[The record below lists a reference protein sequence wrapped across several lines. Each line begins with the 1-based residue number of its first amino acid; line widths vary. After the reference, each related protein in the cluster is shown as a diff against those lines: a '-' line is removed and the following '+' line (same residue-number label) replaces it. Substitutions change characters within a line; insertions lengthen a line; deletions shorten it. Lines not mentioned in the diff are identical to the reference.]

1 MAALQSALSEPLWQ
15 CVGDRQP
22 DQHKNIHRRS
32 TLNQYEQTLASY
44 ACRSSDS
51 RGRSIDEQPIN
62 NQTRDARNLF
72 QRDRDR
78 IIHSSAFRRLE
89 YKTQVFVNHEGDHY
103 RTRLT
108 HSIEVAQIA
117 RSICRALALHEDLAE
132 SVALAHDLGHTPF
145 GHSGQDALNAVMEP
159 FGGFEHNRQ
168 SLRIVTKLEHRYAAF
183 PGLNLSY
190 ETLEGMIKHSSHYD
204 KAPDGAAA
212 NFHPEEQPTLEA
224 QIGNLADEIA
234 YNNHDVDDGLRAGML
249 TIQGLRDTAL
259 FRHSHD
265 AAKQACAGCSERVM
279 IHETVRRM
287 INLLITDVIAE
298 TQRNLAQH
306 NITTLQGVRQ
316 YCDNI
321 VCFSHE
327 IREWCLEIKHYLF
340 HNMYRHYRVARMS
353 NKATRIIHALFTAY
367 HADPLMLPPSP
378 FARIGDSSNP
388 TLRARVIADYIAG
401 MTDRYALDEHDRLF
415 ANHCAT

>member
-1 MAALQSALSEPLWQ
+1 M
-15 CVGDRQP
+15 
-22 DQHKNIHRRS
+22 
-32 TLNQYEQTLASY
+32 
-44 ACRSSDS
+44 
-51 RGRSIDEQPIN
+51 DEQPVN
-62 NQTRDARNLF
+62 GHETDNRNPF

-78 IIHSSAFRRLE
+78 IIHSTAFRRLE

-145 GHSGQDALNAVMEP
+145 GHSGQDALNEVMKP

-168 SLRIVTKLEHRYAAF
+168 SLRIVTKLERRYAAF

-204 KAPDGAAA
+204 QAPDGAAA
-212 NFHPEEQPTLEA
+212 NFHPEEQPTMEA

-249 TIQGLRDTAL
+249 TIDGLRETML

-265 AAKQACAGCSERVM
+265 AALQECGCCSERIM

-298 TQRNLAQH
+298 TKRNLAQH
-306 NITTLQGVRQ
+306 NIQNLKNVRQ
-316 YCDNI
+316 HTENI
-321 VCFSHE
+321 VGFSDK
-327 IREWCLEIKHYLF
+327 IRECCLEIKHYLY
-340 HNMYRHYRVARMS
+340 HHMYHHYRVARMS
-353 NKATRIIHALFTAY
+353 NKATRIIQELFTAY
-367 HADPLMLPPSP
+367 QAHPLMLPPGPST
-378 FARIGDSSNP
+378 RIDNNDDT
-388 TLRARVIADYIAG
+388 TLRARVVADYIAG
-401 MTDRYALDEHDRLF
+401 MTDRYALDEYDRLF
-415 ANHCAT
+415 ASHCST